1 MEAADVSIFRECIL
15 NGEWATAEEVLT
27 RLGLAD
33 VDGLW
38 VSFYCQHITN
48 ATHLEHTIGC
58 QVPY

>member
-15 NGEWATAEEVLT
+15 NGDWTTAEEVLT

-38 VSFYCQHITN
+38 VSTLAEYGDCHSS
-48 ATHLEHTIGC
+48 
-58 QVPY
+58 